1 MIRKIT
7 YISYRLGRQIVV
19 AVIGGTLLLGGV
31 IMLVTPGPGL
41 AAMLAGL
48 AILAIEFTWA
58 RIWLR
63 KLKES
68 VGPAGRDAAQKSWV
82 RWRQRFFGSRGAG
95 KETEKK

>member
-7 YISYRLGRQIVV
+7 DISYRLGRQIVV

-31 IMLVTPGPGL
+31 IMLLTPGPGI
-41 AAMLAGL
+41 AFMLAGL
-48 AILAIEFTWA
+48 AILAIEFAWA

-68 VGPAGRDAAQKSWV
+68 VGPAGEAAQKFWV
-82 RWRQRFFGSRGAG
+82 RWRQRLFGPRD
-95 KETEKK
+95 ETGPDIRKK